1 MRVAYMMNPIRKEI
15 FQDLAAIR
23 RNSKGWHADPPARV
37 HPKIL
42 VGAGSFLTP
51 EFAREHQITHV
62 INCAF
67 PEDCPSWW
75 SRNDAV
81 YANLK
86 AEDNVYSKILNWY
99 PMFDAIL
106 TCFLRDPE
114 CKTVFVHCQ
123 CGMNRS
129 A

>member
-1 MRVAYMMNPIRKEI
+1 MTNPIRKEI

-75 SRNDAV
+75 SRKDSV
-81 YANLK
+81 
-86 AEDNVYSKILNWY
+86 
-99 PMFDAIL
+99 
-106 TCFLRDPE
+106 
-114 CKTVFVHCQ
+114 
-123 CGMNRS
+123 
-129 A
+129 